1 MLHFRSR
8 MEDRICEEGR
18 LDSEK
23 NYENRTC
30 FDEALVIVEAVLTQQ
45 YLPPFFS
52 STVFKYVRVCSNLH
66 CMQFS
71 NLTDFH

>member
-1 MLHFRSR
+1 

-30 FDEALVIVEAVLTQQ
+30 FDEALVIVEAVLTQK
-45 YLPPFFS
+45 YLQPFLS
-52 STVFKYVRVCSNLH
+52 STVFKYVRVDLSLY
-66 CMQFS
+66 S
-71 NLTDFH
+71 IRYSK